1 MHEHVQWRLL
11 NNNTCHLK
19 IAHAC
24 YSDPTCTI
32 GFNLIS
38 FFSRSPI
45 QLKFCDRLIDLEAY
59 QFDHTAVKNSQHQK
73 NKFSKQNHSKF
84 EKIVREEYSFTLNQR
99 INVKSA
105 TKAEIS

>member
-1 MHEHVQWRLL
+1 M
-11 NNNTCHLK
+11 
-19 IAHAC
+19 
-24 YSDPTCTI
+24 
-32 GFNLIS
+32 
-38 FFSRSPI
+38 
-45 QLKFCDRLIDLEAY
+45 IDLEAY

-105 TKAEIS
+105 TKAEISKVPKKVNCKQKSQNVFPKCNCQTGSSGRGS